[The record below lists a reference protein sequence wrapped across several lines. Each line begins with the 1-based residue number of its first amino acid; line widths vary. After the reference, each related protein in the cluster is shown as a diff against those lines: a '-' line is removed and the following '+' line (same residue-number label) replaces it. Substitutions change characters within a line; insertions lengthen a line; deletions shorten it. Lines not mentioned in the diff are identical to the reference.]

1 MHGRA
6 ITNMS
11 VCTLQSLPSVDQSHV
26 FQYNIVINKGAKS
39 LQLRFCVNERHFD
52 MTIRNISLK
61 GQQLNSLDLGLL
73 VIGNY
78 LFEERREK

>member
-26 FQYNIVINKGAKS
+26 FQYNIVNNKGAKS
-39 LQLRFCVNERHFD
+39 LQLRFCVNERENERHFD
-52 MTIRNISLK
+52 MKIRSISLK
-61 GQQLNSLDLGLL
+61 GQQLNSLDLGL
-73 VIGNY
+73 
-78 LFEERREK
+78 